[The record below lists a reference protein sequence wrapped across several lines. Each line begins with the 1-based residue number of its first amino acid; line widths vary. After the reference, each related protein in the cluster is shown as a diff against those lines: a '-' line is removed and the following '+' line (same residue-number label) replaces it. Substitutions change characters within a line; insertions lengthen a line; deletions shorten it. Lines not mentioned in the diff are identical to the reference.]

1 MANEAL
7 PKEITD
13 AVMKGYDV
21 RITREVKD
29 GLVMAKIVY
38 EKYAGAARQV
48 IGRAEELPKTAK
60 H

>member
-21 RITREVKD
+21 RITREIKD
-29 GLVMAKIVY
+29 GLVMAKIMY
-38 EKYAGAARQV
+38 EKYAGTSRSV
-48 IGRAEELPKTAK
+48 IGRAEELPKAGK

>member
-1 MANEAL
+1 MANETL

-29 GLVMAKIVY
+29 GLVMAKIIY
-38 EKYAGAARQV
+38 EKYAGASRSV
-48 IGRAEELPKTAK
+48 IGRAEELKK
-60 H
+60 QK